1 MLVMAQPAVK
11 QILHLVDGDADLGN
25 LQLDPVAPGVG
36 HRALRLVAARRILQ
50 RPQVSQQLR
59 RDHLSRTPFGGQVCR
74 HIERQDDDGS
84 RRDGIPEQRR
94 DDDQD
99 HKAADGQRQVERNEE
114 PVADMLC
121 LEMFALQRREL
132 DLLFDQPGCAAACL
146 GLDGG
151 RLLQRHGRRLRDRRF
166 GKRGSFRSV
175 GVVFS
180 HQLPPELH
188 GESSRSH
195 GQRKRQGRF
204 CALPG
209 NARVPAP
216 LLPGSREAQAGTDMG
231 ETLNMARISIL
242 APSIGFAMMIAC
254 AGSASAQIIIS
265 PTCAPSVT
273 GNTFMAE
280 LSYTSGTPDLVS
292 INLAALPSPKRPHGG
307 HGITHNV
314 QLKPPPSGPSVWL
327 EMDPSSPSC
336 SYKLSDGSTARRSWT
351 ISAPKDSNAS
361 FHIKDTIGSEGDAY
375 AFP

>member
-1 MLVMAQPAVK
+1 
-11 QILHLVDGDADLGN
+11 
-25 LQLDPVAPGVG
+25 
-36 HRALRLVAARRILQ
+36 
-50 RPQVSQQLR
+50 
-59 RDHLSRTPFGGQVCR
+59 
-74 HIERQDDDGS
+74 
-84 RRDGIPEQRR
+84 
-94 DDDQD
+94 
-99 HKAADGQRQVERNEE
+99 
-114 PVADMLC
+114 
-121 LEMFALQRREL
+121 
-132 DLLFDQPGCAAACL
+132 
-146 GLDGG
+146 
-151 RLLQRHGRRLRDRRF
+151 
-166 GKRGSFRSV
+166 
-175 GVVFS
+175 
-180 HQLPPELH
+180 
-188 GESSRSH
+188 
-195 GQRKRQGRF
+195 
-204 CALPG
+204 
-209 NARVPAP
+209 
-216 LLPGSREAQAGTDMG
+216 MG